1 MRRAGR
7 TAQGVAAGLV
17 LVLAA
22 GCSSDSEPRFET
34 SDLSSGACR
43 DAGDELLAV
52 ETSQRRL
59 AADEIDAAAAAEAYE
74 DLQDRLLE
82 AREDAPDDVGD
93 ALRRLVTSMGFFR
106 VGVAAGTLGDAQVDQ
121 VRDALD
127 DTLTACGVDLQD

>member
-7 TAQGVAAGLV
+7 TAQGLAAV
-17 LVLAA
+17 LVLALGA
-22 GCSSDSEPRFET
+22 GCSSDSDPRFET

-43 DAGDELLAV
+43 DAADELLAV

-59 AADEIDAAAAAEAYE
+59 AADEIDAEAAAQDYE

-82 AREDAPDDVGD
+82 AREGAPDEVGA
-93 ALRRLVTSMGFFR
+93 ALRRLVTAMGFFR
-106 VGVAAGTLGDAQVDQ
+106 VGVAADTIGDAQVDQ

-127 DTLTACGVDLQD
+127 QTLAACGVELQD